1 MPRRELLTPA
11 ERAELFAFPA
21 DEGELIRLA
30 TLSKSDLAFIRQHRG
45 LPNRLGVAVQ
55 MVYLRH
61 PGRAL
66 GVRETPNARVL
77 ELVAA
82 QLGLA
87 PADWNAY
94 AVRSATRREHLDELS
109 ALLASIAP
117 TSTRCATRGRSH
129 DAGDAARAGLDRRA
143 SPPPDR
149 VAAPGN
155 T

>member
-1 MPRRELLTPA
+1 MPRRELLTAA

-21 DEGELIRLA
+21 DEGELIRLV

-66 GVRETPNARVL
+66 GVRETPSARVL

-82 QLGLA
+82 QLDLA
-87 PADWNAY
+87 PDNWDAY
-94 AVRSATRREHLDELS
+94 AVRSATRREHLAELS
-109 ALLASIAP
+109 AFP
-117 TSTRCATRGRSH
+117 N
-129 DAGDAARAGLDRRA
+129 
-143 SPPPDR
+143 P
-149 VAAPGN
+149 
-155 T
+155 

>member
-82 QLGLA
+82 QLDLA

-94 AVRSATRREHLDELS
+94 AVRSATRREHLAELS
-109 ALLASIAP
+109 ALLGMEAFDRAHQHEMIEHVLP
-117 TSTRCATRGRSH
+117 WPFRRRRGCRS
-129 DAGDAARAGLDRRA
+129 RR
-143 SPPPDR
+143 P
-149 VAAPGN
+149 
-155 T
+155 